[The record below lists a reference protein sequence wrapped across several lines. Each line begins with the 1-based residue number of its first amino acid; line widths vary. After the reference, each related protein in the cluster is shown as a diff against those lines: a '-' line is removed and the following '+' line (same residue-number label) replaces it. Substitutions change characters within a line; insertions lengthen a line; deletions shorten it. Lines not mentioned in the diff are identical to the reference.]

1 MPKLANAFEFKAEI
15 LSPLPN
21 SFGIAGFINET
32 VEYYDYKDQ
41 IFVTDN
47 TVYNSLVREVHDFVT
62 GLKFRLHKNSGNC
75 SISKID
81 PNGEDAEVNKD
92 GQLIIRNP
100 KHFFDFS
107 THNYQYTGQV
117 N

>member
-1 MPKLANAFEFKAEI
+1 LPKLANAFEFKAEI

-47 TVYNSLVREVHDFVT
+47 TVYNSLVREV
-62 GLKFRLHKNSGNC
+62 
-75 SISKID
+75 
-81 PNGEDAEVNKD
+81 
-92 GQLIIRNP
+92 
-100 KHFFDFS
+100 
-107 THNYQYTGQV
+107 
-117 N
+117 